1 MRILLA
7 EDQDKVAHHIASGLR
22 EASYAVDIASDGD
35 EALWMAANHPYDMIV
50 MDIMMPCRD
59 GISAVRTLRRKGVS
73 TPVIMLTARSEVEDR
88 VAGLDAGADDY
99 LTKPF
104 SITELL
110 ARMRAVWRRQRG
122 DLNTR
127 LRVGDLELDLVA
139 RSAARNGRDIP
150 LTNREFALL
159 EFLMTCSPRPVSKTA
174 IVEHVWDQCF
184 DSGSNVV
191 NVYIRHLRSKIEQ
204 NGEAPL
210 LHTIRGL
217 GFVLREAPP

>member
-7 EDQDKVAHHIASGLR
+7 EDQEKVARHIASGLR
-22 EASYAVDIASDGD
+22 EASYAVDIVSDGD
-35 EALWMAANHPYDMIV
+35 EAVWMATNSRYDMIV
-50 MDIMMPCRD
+50 MDVMMPCRD
-59 GISAVRTLRRKGVS
+59 GISAVRTLRRKGVA
-73 TPVIMLTARSEVEDR
+73 TPIIMLTARSEVEDR

-104 SITELL
+104 SVTELL

-127 LRVGDLELDLVA
+127 LRVGDLELDLLSHCA
-139 RSAARNGRDIP
+139 TRNGREIP

-191 NVYIRHLRSKIEQ
+191 NVYIRHLRNKIDQE
-204 NGEAPL
+204 GETPL

-217 GFVLREAPP
+217 GFVLRESQP